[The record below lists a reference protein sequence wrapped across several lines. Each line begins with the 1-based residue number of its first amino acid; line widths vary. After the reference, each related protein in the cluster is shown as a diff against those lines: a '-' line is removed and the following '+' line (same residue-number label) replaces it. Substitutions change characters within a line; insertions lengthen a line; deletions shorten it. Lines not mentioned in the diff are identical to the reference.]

1 MEQLAEKMIR
11 KKINEGDFDV
21 TEHAMARMT
30 ERKIDFNKVLDCI
43 IKGKTVEFQTDRRI
57 NDIKVLF
64 QEATD
69 KKPEIY
75 TVVAA
80 LDTPLI
86 ITVCRTKEEVWEC
99 IDNVLQ
105 RRERYKR

>member
-1 MEQLAEKMIR
+1 MIEQLAEKMIR
-11 KKINEGDFDV
+11 KKVIEGNFDV
-21 TEHAMARMT
+21 TEHAVKRMA
-30 ERKIDFNKVLDCI
+30 EREIDMDQVLDCI
-43 IKGKTVEFQTDRRI
+43 IRGKTIEFQTDRRT

-64 QEATD
+64 QEATAS
-69 KKPEIY
+69 KPEVY

-99 IDNVLQ
+99 INNVLR
-105 RRERYKR
+105 RREIY

>member
-1 MEQLAEKMIR
+1 MIEQLAEKMIR
-11 KKINEGDFDV
+11 KKVSEGQFDFTD
-21 TEHAMARMT
+21 HAIERMS
-30 ERKIDFNKVLDCI
+30 EREIDIDKVLECV
-43 IKGKTVEFQTDRRI
+43 IKGKTIEFQTDRRT

-64 QEATD
+64 QETTGE
-69 KKPEIY
+69 KPEVY

-99 IDNVLQ
+99 VNDVLI
-105 RRERYKR
+105 RRERY